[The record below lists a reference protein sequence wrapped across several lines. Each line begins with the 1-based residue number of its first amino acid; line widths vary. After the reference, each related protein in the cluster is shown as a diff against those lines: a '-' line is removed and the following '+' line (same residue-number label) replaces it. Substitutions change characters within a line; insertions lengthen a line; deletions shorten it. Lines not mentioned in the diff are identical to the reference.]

1 MVPVF
6 NSVDYLDKKAYK
18 DYFLSEELLME
29 HAALGIKKVIDKI
42 GNNSKKVF
50 IACGPGNNG
59 ADGIVLARLLMCDGR
74 NAVLFIPFGVKSQM
88 AKLQLQRASALGVEI
103 VDEIKECDIVVDALF
118 GSGLKKQLDTKAKDI
133 IDRLNSLSAIK
144 ISCDFPSGL
153 FASGAF
159 DKVFLSDITISMGA
173 LKLAY
178 FYDKTKDICKKI
190 INVNLG
196 LPFEK
201 YIEKSNFFLLEKSD
215 MRLPDRIKNFVHKGS
230 YGHVGIVEGDM
241 KGAPIISALAALEF
255 GVGLVTI
262 VGENKNIPYS
272 IMSNKYIPKT
282 VNTLALGMGLGDRYS
297 DDKILDMCKNYSLV
311 VDADLF
317 SKKIIKDILKLKQNI
332 VLTPHPKEFSLL
344 LDILENKKITV
355 EEILDNKFDY
365 AYNFSIKYPNIVLI
379 LKGVNTLIAFDKK
392 VYIASMATPSLA
404 KGGSGDVLAGM
415 IASLLAQNYNPLEAA
430 ISSVLAHSIAASNM
444 TDNNYSLTPEK
455 LIKEIGRL

>member
-6 NSVDYLDKKAYK
+6 NTVDYLDKKAYK

-29 HAALGIKKVIDKI
+29 HAALGIKKVIDEIADKT
-42 GNNSKKVF
+42 KKVF
-50 IACGPGNNG
+50 IACGCGNNG
-59 ADGIVLARLLMCDGR
+59 ADGIALARLLLCDGY
-74 NAVLFIPFGVKSQM
+74 NVMIFLPFGAKSQM
-88 AKLQLQRASALGVEI
+88 AQLQLQRVSALGIEI
-103 VDEIKECDIVVDALF
+103 ADEIKECDIVIDALF
-118 GSGLKKQLDTKAKDI
+118 GSGLNKQLDTKAKDI
-133 IDRLNSLSAIK
+133 IDRLNSLDAVK

-153 FASGAF
+153 FANGAF
-159 DKVFLSDITISMGA
+159 DKVFLPNITVSMGA

-201 YIEKSNFFLLEKSD
+201 YTDNSNFFLLEKSD
-215 MRLPDRIKNFVHKGS
+215 MQLPNRIKNFVHKGS
-230 YGHVGIVEGDM
+230 YGHVGVIEGDM
-241 KGAPIISALAALEF
+241 KGAPIITALAALEF
-255 GVGLVTI
+255 GAGLVTI

-272 IMSNKYIPKT
+272 IMSNKGIPKT
-282 VNTLALGMGLGDRYS
+282 VNALALGMGLGDRYS
-297 DDKILDMCKNYSLV
+297 DEEILTMVKSHSLV

-317 SKKIIKDILKLKQNI
+317 SKKIIKEILKLEQKI
-332 VLTPHPKEFSLL
+332 IITPHPKEFSSL

-379 LKGVNTLIAFDKK
+379 LKGVNTLIAYEKK
-392 VYIASMATPSLA
+392 VYIASMATPALA

-415 IASLLAQNYNPLEAA
+415 AVSLLSQGYNPLDAA
-430 ISSVLAHSIAASNM
+430 ISSVLAHSIAALNI
-444 TDNNYSLTPEK
+444 TENNYSLTPEK
-455 LIKEIGRL
+455 LIKELGKL

>member
-6 NSVDYLDKKAYK
+6 NTVDYLDKKAYK
-18 DYFLSEELLME
+18 NYFLSEELLME
-29 HAALGIKKVIDKI
+29 HAALGIKKVINEIADKT
-42 GNNSKKVF
+42 KKVL
-50 IACGPGNNG
+50 IACGCGNNG
-59 ADGIVLARLLMCDGR
+59 ADGIALARLLICDGY
-74 NAVLFIPFGVKSQM
+74 NTVLFIPFGAKSQM
-88 AKLQLQRASALGVEI
+88 AQLQLQRASALGIEI
-103 VDEIKECDIVVDALF
+103 ADDIKECDIAIDALF
-118 GSGLKKQLDTKAKDI
+118 GSGLNKQLDTKAKDV
-133 IDRLNSLSAIK
+133 IDRLNSLDAIK

-153 FASGAF
+153 FANGAF
-159 DKVFLSDITISMGA
+159 DKVFLPDITISMGA

-201 YIEKSNFFLLEKSD
+201 YADGSNFFLLEKSD
-215 MRLPDRIKNFVHKGS
+215 MRLPKRIKNFVHKGS
-230 YGHVGIVEGDM
+230 HGHVGVIEGDM

-255 GVGLVTI
+255 GAGLVTI

-272 IMSNKYIPKT
+272 IMNNIEIPKT
-282 VNTLALGMGLGDRYS
+282 VNTLALGMGLGSKYS
-297 DDKILDMCKNYSLV
+297 DDEILTMCKNRSLV
-311 VDADLF
+311 ADADLF

-332 VLTPHPKEFSLL
+332 VLTPHPKEFSSLL
-344 LDILENKKITV
+344 EILENKKSTV

-379 LKGVNTLIAFDKK
+379 LKGVNTLIAYEKK
-392 VYIASMATPSLA
+392 VYIASMATPALA

-415 IASLLAQNYNPLEAA
+415 IASLLAQGSNPLEAA

-455 LIKEIGRL
+455 LIKELGKL